1 MKKRNYL
8 LANSLCVAAILN
20 SAVAFASTDPF
31 DRINSVAG
39 TFMSYLQVAGLI
51 VGIFMLVFAGFKFL
65 TSGAGKKAE
74 AKEQIV
80 PLIIGAAIII
90 LAPSIFKL
98 IWTAFGGSTT
108 AASGGNLI

>member
-8 LANSLCVAAILN
+8 LGIAAILN
-20 SAVAFASTDPF
+20 SAVAFGSTDPF
-31 DRINSVAG
+31 DKINSVAG
-39 TFMSYLQVAGLI
+39 TFMNYVQVAGLI

-90 LAPSIFKL
+90 LAPAIFKM
-98 IWTAFGGSTT
+98 IWTAFGGQTT
-108 AASGGNLI
+108 LGSGGNLI